1 MNLRTVVSAMICS
14 VLVSSALSAQ
24 STYIV
29 FKYAQLDYPGA
40 SSSTAMAINNSNVV
54 VGWYTDSAGV
64 YHGFKYS
71 NGTYTAINVPN
82 AYETQALGI
91 NDLGDIVGA
100 YVQGSQPN
108 VTSHG
113 FLLHNGAFTTIDYP
127 GAQTGTVATGIN
139 KSGTIVGYFDGGT
152 GGGQGFIYQNGAYR
166 VVNPPQPAGQTF
178 IDTQLYSI
186 NNLGQ
191 VAGVTEWVDAFR
203 GFWGP
208 SSGTDFDFL
217 QAQFVPD
224 NQVNAINGRG
234 DIVGCQGL
242 NSVIGFNV
250 ESESS
255 ESSEAYPA
263 LEILPNPI
271 DPSQSCVNGINYA
284 RVIVGIAGPGGA
296 GAGHGFIAI
305 PALTLNVTSPK
316 NKTTVGDPVHVAA
329 TASGINSVSQIQVWV
344 NSKEVYHVSGG
355 SLNAYINLP
364 LGSNERF
371 VVQAIDSKGLVAKV
385 VESITVN

>member
-91 NDLGDIVGA
+91 NDLGDIVGT
-100 YVQGSQPN
+100 YLQGSQPN

-139 KSGTIVGYFDGGT
+139 KSGTIVG
-152 GGGQGFIYQNGAYR
+152 
-166 VVNPPQPAGQTF
+166 
-178 IDTQLYSI
+178 
-186 NNLGQ
+186 
-191 VAGVTEWVDAFR
+191 
-203 GFWGP
+203 
-208 SSGTDFDFL
+208 
-217 QAQFVPD
+217 
-224 NQVNAINGRG
+224 
-234 DIVGCQGL
+234 
-242 NSVIGFNV
+242 
-250 ESESS
+250 
-255 ESSEAYPA
+255 
-263 LEILPNPI
+263 
-271 DPSQSCVNGINYA
+271 
-284 RVIVGIAGPGGA
+284 
-296 GAGHGFIAI
+296 
-305 PALTLNVTSPK
+305 
-316 NKTTVGDPVHVAA
+316 
-329 TASGINSVSQIQVWV
+329 
-344 NSKEVYHVSGG
+344 
-355 SLNAYINLP
+355 
-364 LGSNERF
+364 
-371 VVQAIDSKGLVAKV
+371 
-385 VESITVN
+385 